1 MFNSSLLKFSFPA
14 FLIFVLSTLS
24 GCDGSSDWGQSNETS
39 SALNVEATQTP
50 QLTYLESNGK
60 TQVIV
65 QFSVRDGAG
74 IPLPEDQLEIQ
85 LNIDDQPLDVESLL
99 NQSSIEL
106 AVNLYFA
113 MVLDASYSMTQ
124 HTPPAFQP
132 MLTAA
137 SDSYQ
142 EVLDLWSTR
151 PGEVKF
157 SLLWFDEVMNQSQ
170 DDTGSITRVW
180 APDDILTI
188 PEPITPK
195 ATKLHSAVKVM
206 ADHMQSEYNNGVFN
220 GARDQ
225 YVMLVFSDGADNY
238 SWFPN
243 DDIVPTTKITSSGA
257 SYQQFGT
264 VATTLAEAT
273 QAISGHPSL
282 TTHVIGLGSAI
293 NTTELTEIAAAGDGT
308 YQANP
313 SSENID
319 QLFQSVVQQFTT
331 ILTRGAEVPLPPSDY
346 KFTVSVR
353 NKLNGATGSYSFMMH
368 AGDLDAGV
376 LPTP

>member
-1 MFNSSLLKFSFPA
+1 MFYSSFLKFSLPV
-14 FLIFVLSTLS
+14 FLLLVISTLPA
-24 GCDGSSDWGQSNETS
+24 CDGTSDWGQSNPS
-39 SALNVEATQTP
+39 SSGLNVEETQTP
-50 QLTYLESNGK
+50 QLTYLENNGK

-74 IPLPEDQLEIQ
+74 IPLPEDQLDVQ

-99 NQSSIEL
+99 NQSSFDL

-124 HTPPAFQP
+124 HNPPAFTP

-137 SDSYQ
+137 RDSYQ

-157 SLLWFDEVMNQSQ
+157 SLLWFEEVMNQSQ
-170 DDTGSITRVW
+170 DNTNLARFW
-180 APDDILTI
+180 EPDDILSI
-188 PEPITPK
+188 PEPISGT

-206 ADHMQSEYNNGVFN
+206 SDHLQAEYDSGIFNGV
-220 GARDQ
+220 RDQ

-238 SWFPN
+238 SWFDN
-243 DDIVPTTKITSSGA
+243 STIEDSSTTASGA
-257 SYQQFGT
+257 DYHQFGT

-282 TTHVIGLGSAI
+282 TAHVIGLGSAI
-293 NTTELTEIAAAGDGT
+293 NTTELTQIAAAGNGT

-319 QLFQSVVQQFTT
+319 QLFQSVLQQFTT

-346 KFTVSVR
+346 KFTVSVKD
-353 NKLNGATGSYSFMMH
+353 KLNGATGSYSFMMH
-368 AGDLDAGV
+368 AGDLQAGV
-376 LPTP
+376 VPTP

>member
-1 MFNSSLLKFSFPA
+1 MFYPSFQKFSLPV
-14 FLIFVLSTLS
+14 FLLLVISTLS
-24 GCDGSSDWGQSNETS
+24 ACGSSDWGQSNTS
-39 SALNVEATQTP
+39 SSGLNVEETQTP
-50 QLTYLESNGK
+50 QLTYLDNNGK

-74 IPLPEDQLEIQ
+74 IPLPEDQLEVQ

-99 NQSSIEL
+99 NQSSFDL
-106 AVNLYFA
+106 TVNLYFA

-132 MLTAA
+132 MLEAA
-137 SDSYQ
+137 RDSYQ

-151 PGEVKF
+151 PGEVKL
-157 SLLWFDEVMNQSQ
+157 SLLWFDQVMNQSQ
-170 DDTGSITRVW
+170 YNINLARGW
-180 APDDILTI
+180 EPDDILSI
-188 PEPITPK
+188 PEPASGT

-206 ADHMQSEYNNGVFN
+206 ADHLQAEYDSGIFNGV
-220 GARDQ
+220 RDQ

-238 SWFPN
+238 SHFDN
-243 DDIVPTTKITSSGA
+243 STKVPDELLTTTSGA
-257 SYQQFGT
+257 SYHTFGT
-264 VATTLAEAT
+264 VATTLEAAT

-282 TTHVIGLGSAI
+282 TAHVIGLGSAI
-293 NTTELTEIAAAGDGT
+293 NTTELTQIAAAGNGT

-319 QLFQSVVQQFTT
+319 QLFQSVLQQFTT
-331 ILTRGAEVPLPPSDY
+331 ILTRGANIPLAPADY
-346 KFTVSVR
+346 KFTVSV
-353 NKLNGATGSYSFMMH
+353 KDKTNGATGSYSFMMH

>member
-1 MFNSSLLKFSFPA
+1 
-14 FLIFVLSTLS
+14 VDLS
-24 GCDGSSDWGQSNETS
+24 Q
-39 SALNVEATQTP
+39 QP

-74 IPLPEDQLEIQ
+74 IPLPEDQLEVQ
-85 LNIDDQPLDVESLL
+85 LNIDDQPLDVEALL
-99 NQSSIEL
+99 NQSSFDL
-106 AVNLYFA
+106 TVNLYFA

-124 HTPPAFQP
+124 HNPPAFQP
-132 MLTAA
+132 MLEAA
-137 SDSYQ
+137 RDSYQ

-157 SLLWFDEVMNQSQ
+157 SLIWFDEVMNQSQ
-170 DDTGSITRVW
+170 YSKGQTTAW
-180 APDDILTI
+180 TPDDILSI
-188 PEPITPK
+188 PEPNSGT

-206 ADHMQSEYNNGVFN
+206 ADHLQTEYDSGVFN

-238 SWFPN
+238 SYWDN
-243 DDIVPTTKITSSGA
+243 SAIDIPRITTSEA
-257 SYQQFGT
+257 SYHQFGT
-264 VATTLAEAT
+264 VSTTLEEAT
-273 QAISGHPSL
+273 QAIAGHPRL

-293 NTTELTEIAAAGDGT
+293 KTSELTQIAAAGNGT

-313 SSENID
+313 SSDNID
-319 QLFQSVVQQFTT
+319 QLFQSVLQQFTT
-331 ILTRGAEVPLPPSDY
+331 ILTRGAEIPLPPADY
-346 KFTVSVR
+346 KFTLTVKDKV
-353 NKLNGATGSYSFMMH
+353 NGATGTYSFMMH
-368 AGDLDAGV
+368 AGDTQAAV